1 MTSQVEEKYTEL
13 IRQGMLPIAR
23 WGVPED
29 VAKAV
34 RAFLLRRFLLHDRQ
48 LHRCGWRVPHP
59 TLIGCGFSIWI
70 LTGYLFINTIQL

>member
-34 RAFLLRRFLLHDRQ
+34 RRFAPTISVTRQ
-48 LHRCGWRVPHP
+48 AI
-59 TLIGCGFSIWI
+59 T
-70 LTGYLFINTIQL
+70 